1 VYLFPVNVMNIHGA
15 SEGGVAASG
24 VAASSSSSLSEGRAS
39 AKAALP
45 PAFSPFAMMAAE
57 KEKTTP
63 FGVNLM
69 RSQVSYPAAQGLK
82 DVEVVLA
89 RPVVPPVSSSLQC
102 ISAVVL

>member
-1 VYLFPVNVMNIHGA
+1 VKSKACVVCY
-15 SEGGVAASG
+15 SC
-24 VAASSSSSLSEGRAS
+24 LSEELCLGPSIDLSCKR
-39 AKAALP
+39 
-45 PAFSPFAMMAAE
+45 

-69 RSQVSYPAAQGLK
+69 RSQVLYRAAQGLK

-89 RPVVPPVSSSLQC
+89 RPVVPPVSYSLQC

>member
-1 VYLFPVNVMNIHGA
+1 MPQPYE
-15 SEGGVAASG
+15 EGY
-24 VAASSSSSLSEGRAS
+24 SLKKR
-39 AKAALP
+39 
-45 PAFSPFAMMAAE
+45 

-69 RSQVSYPAAQGLK
+69 RSQILYPAAQGLK

-89 RPVVPPVSSSLQC
+89 RPVAPPVSSSLQC

>member
-1 VYLFPVNVMNIHGA
+1 MPTTFDAGQAVLLIPV
-15 SEGGVAASG
+15 EKK
-24 VAASSSSSLSEGRAS
+24 R
-39 AKAALP
+39 
-45 PAFSPFAMMAAE
+45 

-69 RSQVSYPAAQGLK
+69 RSQVLYRAAQGLK

-89 RPVVPPVSSSLQC
+89 RPVVPPVTSSLQC